1 MELPFLLIA
10 KHMRIWR
17 RENHH
22 NTDFSFTFVKIFR
35 TMIFRIVISI
45 ALTFSIISTAT
56 ASDLK
61 KYLEL
66 FAKYEECYDSNDY
79 RGSVKFLEEALIYV
93 PTDSTIYYSDI
104 YNGLAYAYW
113 DMGQYDKAVDY
124 GKRCLECDLVLGDS
138 TRISTSFNLLA
149 ILFTHQKLFDE
160 AEQYLLQAIT
170 YVPHNNTKMKAGRYA
185 VLGEILSANGR
196 DAEAI
201 GYIRQAYA
209 LDSADNRTDKM
220 PVRLSQLGEAYLRQ
234 KEFDKA
240 EVTLAKASEGL
251 RAAGNDY
258 SLCINLLAQTKNYM
272 ALGRKAEAEK
282 TALEG
287 LDLSNK
293 LNRRRTKLE
302 ALHYLA
308 ELRKSPELYE
318 QTLALNDSL
327 YNEQISQQ
335 IADFEV
341 RYATAEKEKEKA
353 ELQVIINH
361 QRYALVVIVIVFAA
375 ILIGAVLGYI
385 VRRMRRDIE
394 HTEKMARE
402 LFVIK
407 HPSVNLATTGNNLEN
422 KDIIH
427 RQNKADLNST
437 TEDSPIRLLPNEP
450 INAPKPAAETTDD
463 GVKLSPR
470 EREIIKA
477 CCQGK
482 LSKEIADDFGIS
494 KKTVD
499 NHKSTIYQ
507 KIGVCNNTELILYA
521 VKHGFASV

>member
-1 MELPFLLIA
+1 M
-10 KHMRIWR
+10 
-17 RENHH
+17 
-22 NTDFSFTFVKIFR
+22 V
-35 TMIFRIVISI
+35 FRICISI
-45 ALTFSIISTAT
+45 ALIFSIISSSTA
-56 ASDLK
+56 ANLS

-79 RGSVKFLEEALIYV
+79 RGSVKYLEEALDYV
-93 PTDSTIYYSDI
+93 PDDSTIYFSDI

-149 ILFTHQKLFDE
+149 ILFTHQKLFDD
-160 AEQYLLQAIT
+160 AEQYMSQAIT
-170 YVPHNNTKMKAGRYA
+170 YVPHSNTKMKAGRYA
-185 VLGEILSANGR
+185 VLGEILSANGK

-220 PVRLSQLGEAYLRQ
+220 PVRLSQLGEAYQRQ
-234 KEFDKA
+234 KEFAKA
-240 EVTLAKASEGL
+240 DETLAKASEGL
-251 RAAGNDY
+251 RATGNDY
-258 SLCINLLAQTKNYM
+258 SLCINLLAQTRNYM

-282 TALEG
+282 AALEG
-287 LDLSNK
+287 LDLSIK

-308 ELRKSPELYE
+308 KLRKSPELYE
-318 QTLALNDSL
+318 QTIALNDSL

-353 ELQVIINH
+353 ELQVIVNH

-375 ILIGAVLGYI
+375 LLIATVLVYI

-402 LFVIK
+402 LFVINQT
-407 HPSVNLATTGNNLEN
+407 PANLSSTSDNIENQSATN
-422 KDIIH
+422 K
-427 RQNKADLNST
+427 QNKVSLNSI
-437 TEDSPIRLLPNEP
+437 TEDSPIRLLPNDP
-450 INAPKPAAETTDD
+450 IDTTKPAAEITDND
-463 GVKLSPR
+463 IKLSPR